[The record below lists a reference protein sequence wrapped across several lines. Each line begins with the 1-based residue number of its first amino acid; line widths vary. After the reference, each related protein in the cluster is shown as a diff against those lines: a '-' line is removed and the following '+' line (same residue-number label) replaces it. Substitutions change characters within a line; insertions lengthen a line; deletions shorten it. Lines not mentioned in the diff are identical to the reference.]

1 MPTREKLIE
10 KINTKLMALPYGEIT
25 LHTAEEIADSLI
37 EEGYVTDTNV
47 GKWIS
52 VKDRLPEY
60 GQPVLVCDVREDYVG
75 MAVLQ
80 PAKHFVFSKSETY
93 WDWDRMECNLDEFTH
108 WQHLPQPPKGE

>member
-1 MPTREKLIE
+1 MREKLIE
-10 KINTKLMALPYGEIT
+10 LLEQSLSYDGTGREMRFTGSDVTPCI
-25 LHTAEEIADSLI
+25 IAN
-37 EEGYVTDTNV
+37 GVTVTDTNV

-80 PAKHFVFSKSETY
+80 PAKRFVFSKSKDY
-93 WDWDRMECNLDEFTH
+93 WDWDRMECQIDEFTH
-108 WQHLPQPPKGE
+108 WMPLPVPPKGE